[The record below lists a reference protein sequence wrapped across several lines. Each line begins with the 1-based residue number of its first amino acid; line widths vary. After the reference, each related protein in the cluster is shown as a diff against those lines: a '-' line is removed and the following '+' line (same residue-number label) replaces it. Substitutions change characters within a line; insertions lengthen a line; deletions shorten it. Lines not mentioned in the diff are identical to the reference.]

1 MAGTIESE
9 RREASTAR
17 VPSVPPGKAIVYT
30 RYEQEKTV
38 VMNPDDFHR
47 LAAIDQALADIT
59 ADAPAMSELALK
71 AHEVEDTP
79 GASIEDPAEI
89 KAHLG
94 L

>member
-1 MAGTIESE
+1 MAARIESE

-30 RYEQEKTV
+30 RYEEEKTV

-47 LAAIDQALADIT
+47 LTALDQALADIA
-59 ADAPAMSELALK
+59 ADPPEMSELALK
-71 AHEVEDTP
+71 AHELEDTP
-79 GASIEDPAEI
+79 GAAIEDPAEI